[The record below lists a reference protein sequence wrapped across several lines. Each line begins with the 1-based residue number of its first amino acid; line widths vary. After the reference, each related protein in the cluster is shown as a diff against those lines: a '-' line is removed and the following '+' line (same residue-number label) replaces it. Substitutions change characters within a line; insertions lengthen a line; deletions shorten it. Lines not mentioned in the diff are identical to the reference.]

1 MKRTLCILFLTAVS
15 FLPSMAQTV
24 NGVPLKE
31 IDVEHIQ
38 IVGVSKMMSSKVTI
52 HIDFGQRNKAFNNK
66 DTEIRDENDK
76 AVEFN
81 SMIDALNFMSA
92 NGYEFVQ
99 AYAFALG
106 QGPNVYHFLMKRS
119 IKKD

>member
-1 MKRTLCILFLTAVS
+1 MLLMFIAS
-15 FLPSMAQTV
+15 FLPSFAQTV
-24 NGVPLKE
+24 NGVPIKE

-38 IVGVSKMMSSKVTI
+38 IVGVTKMMSTKVTI
-52 HIDFGQRNKAFNNK
+52 HIDFGQRNKIFNNR

-81 SMIDALNFMSA
+81 SMIDALNFMTA

-99 AYAFALG
+99 AYAFSVAS
-106 QGPNVYHFLMKRS
+106 GPNVYHYLMRKS
-119 IKKD
+119 KM